1 MTLEIFSM
9 PKYQDIY
16 PSSALIRSVDLVR
29 PTAAELLTLEYFE
42 AEPASMPTD
51 RYEQHH
57 IILNLRDEPHRL
69 ENWRDGE
76 HRDFTYHKN
85 EIIVTPAG
93 VESGWRWHVKSQCII
108 ITLDPAKFEKFAQ
121 TELGIL
127 LSSQQLKNLP
137 QFLDKDITQSGIQ
150 LLEALQCELG
160 SQVMFESFARVFLT
174 KLILKYG
181 LPEEEYEF
189 SKSFT
194 AQHYKQVLN
203 YIIVNYGK
211 NILLEDMANQASLSS
226 SHFSRLFKQTIG
238 QSPYQFLMA
247 YRVEQAKKM
256 LDNPYTLMV
265 DIAFSCGFSDQAHF
279 SRVFKK
285 IEGLTPKQY
294 RKK

>member
-1 MTLEIFSM
+1 MS
-9 PKYQDIY
+9 KYQDIY
-16 PSSALIRSVDLVR
+16 PSEPLVQSNDLVR
-29 PTAAELLTLEYFE
+29 PTAADLLTLEYFE

-93 VESGWRWHVKSQCII
+93 VESGWKWHVKTKCII
-108 ITLDPAKFEKFAQ
+108 ITLDPAKFARFAQ

-127 LSSQQLKNLP
+127 LSSEQLKDLP
-137 QFLDKDITQSGIQ
+137 QFLDEDITQSGIQ
-150 LLEALQCELG
+150 LKDSLECDLG
-160 SQVMFESFARVFLT
+160 SQVMFESYARIFLT

-181 LPEEEYEF
+181 LQQDEYDF

-194 AQHYKQVLN
+194 ARHYKQVLD
-203 YIIVNYGK
+203 YVAVNYGK
-211 NILLEDMANQASLSS
+211 NILLEDMAAEASLSP
-226 SHFSRLFKQTIG
+226 SHFARLFKQTIG
-238 QSPYQFLMA
+238 QSPYQFLMS
-247 YRVEQAKKM
+247 YRIEQSKKM
-256 LDNPYTLMV
+256 LDNPRKLIV
-265 DIAFSCGFSDQAHF
+265 DIALRCGFSDQAHF

-294 RKK
+294 RQK

>member
-1 MTLEIFSM
+1 M

-16 PSSALIRSVDLVR
+16 PSEALIKSVELVR
-29 PTAAELLTLEYFE
+29 PIASELLSLEYFE

-57 IILNLRDEPHRL
+57 IILNLKDEPHRL

-76 HRDFTYHKN
+76 HRDFIYHQN

-93 VESGWRWHVKSQCII
+93 VESGWRWHTKSKCII
-108 ITLDPAKFEKFAQ
+108 ITLNPVKFEKFAQ

-127 LSSQQLKNLP
+127 LSNQQLKDLP
-137 QFLDKDITQSGIQ
+137 QFLDEDITQSGIQ
-150 LLEALQCELG
+150 LLEALQCNVG
-160 SQVMFESFARVFLT
+160 SQVMFESFARIFLT
-174 KLILKYG
+174 KLISKYG
-181 LPEEEYEF
+181 LQAEEYEF

-194 AQHYKQVLN
+194 AQHYKQVLD
-203 YIIVNYGK
+203 YIAINYGQ
-211 NILLEDMANQASLSS
+211 NILLEDMATQAGLSP

-238 QSPYQFLMA
+238 HSPYQFLMA
-247 YRVEQAKKM
+247 YRIEQAKKM
-256 LDNPYTLMV
+256 LDNPNQLMV
-265 DIAFSCGFSDQAHF
+265 DVALSCGFSDQAHF

-285 IEGLTPKQY
+285 IEGLTPKEY

>member
-1 MTLEIFSM
+1 MS
-9 PKYQDIY
+9 KYQDIY
-16 PSSALIRSVDLVR
+16 PSEPLIQSTNLVR
-29 PTAAELLTLEYFE
+29 PMAADLLTLEYFE

-76 HRDFTYHKN
+76 HRDFIYHQN

-93 VESGWRWHVKSQCII
+93 VESGWQWHVKTKCII
-108 ITLDPAKFEKFAQ
+108 ITLDPAKFDKFAQ

-127 LSSQQLKNLP
+127 LSTEQLKDLP
-137 QFLDKDITQSGIQ
+137 QFLDEDITQSGIQ
-150 LLEALQCELG
+150 LRDSLECALG
-160 SQVMFESFARVFLT
+160 SQVMFESYARIFLT

-181 LPEEEYEF
+181 LQKDEYDF

-194 AQHYKQVLN
+194 ARDYKQVLDH
-203 YIIVNYGK
+203 IAVNYGK
-211 NILLEDMANQASLSS
+211 NILLEDMAAEASLSP
-226 SHFSRLFKQTIG
+226 SHFSRLFQQTIG

-247 YRVEQAKKM
+247 YRIEQAKNM
-256 LDNPYTLMV
+256 LDNPRKLMV
-265 DIAFSCGFSDQAHF
+265 NIALSCGFSDQAHF

>member
-1 MTLEIFSM
+1 M

-16 PSSALIRSVDLVR
+16 PSEPLIQSTDLVR
-29 PTAAELLTLEYFE
+29 PTAADLLTLEYFE
-42 AEPASMPTD
+42 AEPAAMPID
-51 RYEQHH
+51 KYEQHH

-93 VESGWRWHVKSQCII
+93 VESGWRWHVKTKCII
-108 ITLDPAKFEKFAQ
+108 ITLDPVKFEKFAQ

-127 LSSQQLKNLP
+127 LSTQQLKDLP
-137 QFLDKDITQSGIQ
+137 QFLDEDITQSGIQ
-150 LLEALQCELG
+150 LKEALQFDIG
-160 SQVMFESFARVFLT
+160 SEVIFESFARIFLT

-181 LPEEEYEF
+181 LKEEEYEF

-194 AQHYKQVLN
+194 ARQYKQVLN
-203 YIIVNYGK
+203 YIAVNYGN
-211 NILLEDMANQASLSS
+211 NILLEDMAAKANLSP

-238 QSPYQFLMA
+238 QSPYQFLMT
-247 YRVEQAKKM
+247 YRVEQGKKL
-256 LDNPYTLMV
+256 LDNSKVLMA
-265 DIAFSCGFSDQAHF
+265 DIAFICGFSDQAHF

-285 IEGLTPKQY
+285 IEGIAPKQY
-294 RKK
+294 RRKK

>member
-1 MTLEIFSM
+1 M
-9 PKYQDIY
+9 PNYQDIY
-16 PSSALIRSVDLVR
+16 PSEPLIQSTDLVR
-29 PTAAELLTLEYFE
+29 PTAADLLTLEYFE

-51 RYEQHH
+51 KYSQHH

-76 HRDFTYHKN
+76 HRDFIYNKN
-85 EIIVTPAG
+85 EIILTPAG
-93 VESGWRWHVKSQCII
+93 VSSGWRWHAKSKCII
-108 ITLDPAKFEKFAQ
+108 ITLDPDKFDKFAQ

-127 LSSQQLKNLP
+127 LSTKQLKDLP
-137 QFLDKDITQSGIQ
+137 QFLDEDITQSGIQ
-150 LLEALQCELG
+150 LLEALQSKMG

-181 LPEEEYEF
+181 LQAEEYNF

-194 AQHYKQVLN
+194 AGQYKQVLN
-203 YIIVNYGK
+203 YIALNYGDS
-211 NILLEDMANQASLSS
+211 ILLEDMAAIADLSA

-238 QSPYQFLMA
+238 QSPYQFLMS
-247 YRVEQAKKM
+247 YRIEQAKKM
-256 LDNPYTLMV
+256 LDNPNALMI
-265 DIAFSCGFSDQAHF
+265 DIAMDCGFSDQAHF

-294 RKK
+294 RQK